1 MPATFPGKWKV
12 MNRSY
17 RRTVLAT
24 LLGVALLNGTALAQH
39 GPASRPGPGGFP
51 PGPGGP
57 HGEFGSPGPPPPR
70 WAPRPEALERLGLTD
85 AQRSK
90 LQALHESNMRTM
102 IRAEAEVRIAEL
114 DLDALIQQDSP
125 DAKAIDA
132 AADKVGARRLSMH
145 KAMIT
150 EALGVRALLTPEQ
163 RSRLRK
169 MGPGMP
175 RDDGQRQGRERR

>member
-1 MPATFPGKWKV
+1 

-24 LLGVALLNGTALAQH
+24 LLCVALLHGTALAQR

-57 HGEFGSPGPPPPR
+57 HGEFGPPGPPLPP
-70 WAPRPEALERLGLTD
+70 WAPRPEALERLGLSD

-90 LQALHESNMRTM
+90 LQALHEANMRTM
-102 IRAEAEVRIAEL
+102 IRAEADVRIAEL

-125 DAKAIDA
+125 DTKAIDG
-132 AADKVGARRLSMH
+132 AADKVGALRLSMH
-145 KAMIT
+145 KATIT

-163 RSRLRK
+163 RVRLRK
-169 MGPGMP
+169 LGPGIP
-175 RDDGQRQGRERR
+175 RDDSPRQERERR

>member
-1 MPATFPGKWKV
+1 MFHGEQGI

-17 RRTVLAT
+17 RRSMLAT
-24 LLGVALLNGTALAQH
+24 LLCVVLFHGTALAQR
-39 GPASRPGPGGFP
+39 GPAAGPGPGGFP

-57 HGEFGSPGPPPPR
+57 HGDFAPPGPPPPP

-85 AQRSK
+85 AQRSR
-90 LQALHESNMRTM
+90 LQALHETNMRTM

-114 DLDALIQQDSP
+114 DLDGLIQQDSP
-125 DAKAIDA
+125 DVKAIDA
-132 AADKVGARRLSMH
+132 AADKVGALRLSIH

-150 EALGVRALLTPEQ
+150 EALGVRALLTPDQ

-169 MGPGMP
+169 LGPGMP
-175 RDDGQRQGRERR
+175 HDEGPRQERERR

>member
-1 MPATFPGKWKV
+1 

-24 LLGVALLNGTALAQH
+24 LLCVALLHGTALAQR

-57 HGEFGSPGPPPPR
+57 HAEFGPPGPPPPP
-70 WAPRPEALERLGLTD
+70 WALRPEALERLGLSE

-90 LQALHESNMRTM
+90 LQALHEANLRTM

-125 DAKAIDA
+125 DTKAIDG
-132 AADKVGARRLSMH
+132 AADKVGALRLSMH
-145 KAMIT
+145 KATIT

-163 RSRLRK
+163 RVRLRK
-169 MGPGMP
+169 LGPGIP
-175 RDDGQRQGRERR
+175 RDDSPRQERERR